1 MVSSWLAAFWLGL
14 IASAGLPDG
23 GVVVA
28 PLEIL
33 DEPDDSAYASGE
45 LATGDRVVVVPGA
58 GPGWLA
64 IEPPDGA
71 FDWIEAAA
79 IRDEGDGRGV
89 VEAVRA
95 AVRTGADRARMPG
108 PPRPALL
115 RGTALRLLDRP
126 ALTIGSGAKA
136 RTWRAIAAPADEVRY
151 VRRDGIRLDPR
162 PASAVVDPEVQAA
175 RGERGGETR
184 PPDDPTARFEEAL
197 RRSRMLDHEV
207 AEARW
212 ALAVARTSVER
223 GYDASGRLQAS
234 SRKVD
239 GLKVHAL
246 IGPEGVAIAYLKIP
260 LGVPAASLL
269 NRKVGVRGEVHFD
282 EALGNR
288 LITVRDLDPLDR
300 AR

>member
-1 MVSSWLAAFWLGL
+1 MVASWLAALWLGL
-14 IASAGLPDG
+14 IAPAGLPGG

-28 PLEIL
+28 PLEVL

-45 LATGDRVVVVPGA
+45 LVQGDRVIVIPGA

-64 IEPPDGA
+64 IKPPDGA
-71 FDWIEAAA
+71 FDWIEAAS
-79 IRDEGDGRGV
+79 IRDEGDGRALV
-89 VEAVRA
+89 VADRA
-95 AVRTGADRARMPG
+95 KLRTGADQARMPG
-108 PPRPALL
+108 PPRPDLP
-115 RGTALRLLDRP
+115 RGAALRLLDRP
-126 ALTIGSGAKA
+126 ALTVGSGAKA
-136 RTWRAIAAPADEVRY
+136 RTWRAIAPLADEVRY
-151 VRRDGIRLDPR
+151 VRLEGIRLDPR
-162 PASAVVDPEVQAA
+162 PASAVADPKVQAA
-175 RGERGGETR
+175 RGERGGDAR
-184 PPDDPTARFEEAL
+184 PIDDPSARFEEAL

-207 AEARW
+207 AEARQV
-212 ALAVARTSVER
+212 LAVARTSVER

-282 EALGNR
+282 ESLGNR

-300 AR
+300 KR